1 MNKIILVVSL
11 IALFGLAQSS
21 IMPRSWLTSCKA
33 CNDIL
38 IECRD
43 CIKGNCAQ
51 CVSEIENSRCSKCAT
66 EITAA
71 GENLYCDGGID
82 YHRSVCT
89 YSCRSRE
96 VPDSFYRTGTCSA
109 ATGKCTCYTV

>member
-1 MNKIILVVSL
+1 MDKIIILVSL
-11 IALFGLAQSS
+11 ISLFGLAQSS
-21 IMPRSWLTSCKA
+21 IMPRAWLTSCKP

-38 IECRD
+38 NECQ
-43 CIKGNCAQ
+43 NCVKTSCSQ
-51 CVSEIENSRCSKCAT
+51 CVSEIDSSRCSKCAS
-66 EITAA
+66 EITAV

-96 VPDSFYRTGTCSA
+96 IPDAFYRTGTCNF
-109 ATGKCTCYTV
+109 ATGKCTCYTF